1 MKTLVHAGWLI
12 DGTGGPIQ
20 SDCRLAIQNGIIQA
34 VFGARSEARKKDD
47 CVDLSACTV
56 LPGLIDSHVH
66 LFMSGTRDPRTRE
79 RQLNAGFAEMVP
91 VIQAHLDAHL
101 RSGVVAVRDGGD
113 YGGHALR
120 YQRECGQS
128 PGPGGVV
135 KAAGR
140 AWRRSGRYGRLIG
153 RPPGNGESLARAIA
167 RTPAPADHV
176 KIVNAGL
183 NSLKQFGRQTAPQF
197 TASEMGPAVRAAHDR
212 GQPVMV
218 HTNGELPTRIA
229 IQAGCDSV
237 EHGFFMGEYNLKQM
251 AEEGTFWVPTA
262 LTMRSYARALQQSD
276 PGAAGIAWQN
286 YRHQLAQMRRARE
299 IGVLL
304 ALGTDAGSLGVDHGA
319 AVAGEMEIFL
329 EAGFSISQTVAC
341 ACQHGARLLGLSK
354 LGTLER
360 GKSATFVAVNGPPSE
375 LPDSLK
381 AIAGLWIDGQAL
393 GSGP

>member
-20 SDCRLAIQNGIIQA
+20 TDRRLAIQAGIVQA
-34 VFGARSEARKKDD
+34 VFGARSEARSKGD
-47 CVDLSACTV
+47 CLDLSACTV

-66 LFMSGTRDPRTRE
+66 LFMSGTGDRRTRE
-79 RQLNAGFAEMVP
+79 QQLNAGFTEMVP

-101 RSGVVAVRDGGD
+101 RCGVVAVRDGGD
-113 YGGHALR
+113 YGGYALR
-120 YQRECGQS
+120 YQRECKRS
-128 PGPGGVV
+128 DPPGVKV
-135 KAAGR
+135 KAAGQ
-140 AWRRSGRYGRLIG
+140 AWRQSGRYGRLIG
-153 RPPGNGESLARAIA
+153 RPPRNGESLAQAIA
-167 RTPAPADHV
+167 RTPEAGDHV

-197 TASEMGPAVRAAHDR
+197 TASEMGPAVRAAHER

-237 EHGFFMGEYNLKQM
+237 EHGYFMGEYNLKQM

-262 LTMRSYARALQQSD
+262 LTMRAYAQALQQSD

-286 YRHQLAQMRRARE
+286 YRHQLAQMGRARE
-299 IGVLL
+299 MGVPL
-304 ALGTDAGSLGVDHGA
+304 ALGTDSGSLGVEHGH

-329 EAGFSISQTVAC
+329 EAGFSISRTVASV
-341 ACQHGARLLGLSK
+341 CQNGARLLGLSE
-354 LGTLER
+354 LGTLEK
-360 GKSATFVAVNGPPSE
+360 GKSATFVAVNGPPSA
-375 LPDSLK
+375 LPGSLK
-381 AIAGLWIDGQAL
+381 AMAALWIDGRPVI
-393 GSGP
+393 SGP